1 LTKESVC
8 QEHQVKGIF
17 KGEIQLMANHL
28 TFGEWL
34 RDQRK
39 TAGMTQKSLAE
50 HVGLTKLQVSRLESG
65 LQKATVDR
73 VRPLIEVLKTDPVE
87 AASWLQ
93 QLEQ

>member
-1 LTKESVC
+1 MKS
-8 QEHQVKGIF
+8 
-17 KGEIQLMANHL
+17 MATYL

-39 TAGMTQKSLAE
+39 SSGMTQQSLAE

-65 LQKATVDR
+65 LQKATVNR
-73 VRPLIEVLKTDPVE
+73 VRPLIEVLKTDPAE
-87 AASWLQ
+87 TASWLQ